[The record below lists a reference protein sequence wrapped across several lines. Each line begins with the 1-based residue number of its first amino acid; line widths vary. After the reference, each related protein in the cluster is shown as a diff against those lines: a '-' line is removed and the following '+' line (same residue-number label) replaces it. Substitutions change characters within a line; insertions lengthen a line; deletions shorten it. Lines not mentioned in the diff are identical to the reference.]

1 MPCSSTLA
9 PQDAIKNGARYE
21 ARDGRIAMLDPCTS
35 QRDKSAELHAKQA
48 GEARGWYI
56 GMTADIFG

>member
-1 MPCSSTLA
+1 MPCSSTL
-9 PQDAIKNGARYE
+9 
-21 ARDGRIAMLDPCTS
+21 AMLDPCTS
-35 QRDKSAELHAKQA
+35 QRDKSAELRAKQA